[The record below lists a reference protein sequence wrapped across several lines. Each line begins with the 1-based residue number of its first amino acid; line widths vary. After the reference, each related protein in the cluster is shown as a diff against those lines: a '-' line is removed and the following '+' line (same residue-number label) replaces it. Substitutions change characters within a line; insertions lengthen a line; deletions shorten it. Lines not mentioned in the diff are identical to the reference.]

1 MRRIAAVVTADRLFA
16 TPVLWHLRQRH
27 LLDGYLRA
35 HDLDPVVEGPALHRL
50 LASADGWGATAVDPD
65 RRARLAGLELISTE
79 PPPLRQALFPF
90 AFVQALNIELTYA
103 CNLACS
109 HCLQDGLRPNGPPAW
124 PALEALVRVLEQGKL
139 LGLTRTGVN
148 ITGGEIFLAGSPVLE
163 LLAAA
168 GERSIP
174 TRANTN
180 AWWGSRGP
188 ISIGEQQFADDRAVV
203 AALRERQ
210 LGRLAL
216 SLDRR
221 YEQYPDLLDRLIRV
235 ASLCEQVGQDYEV
248 VATDPD
254 RALALQAAEKLQI
267 ALGHPPRHLRLTPM
281 ATVDI
286 GAAAVDGHHGRR
298 LEPDGLGDLIHS
310 APCATGGFYRPY
322 YLHIAPD
329 GGLRSCLYAPTAG
342 WLGSV
347 HDQPLAALLNAAARN
362 PVTQLFASGD
372 FESFV
377 ARVITPWRH
386 LYVDPHHGCAASA
399 LLARIAGE
407 VQQLES
413 AAGGPAGEGQ
423 LEQLHRRIAAEYRLA
438 PIP

>member
-1 MRRIAAVVTADRLFA
+1 MRRIAAVITADRLFA

-27 LLDGYLRA
+27 LLNDYLRA
-35 HDLDPVVEGPALHRL
+35 HDLDPFVEGPDLHRL
-50 LASADGWGATAVDPD
+50 LAIADGWAANAIDPD
-65 RRARLAGLELISTE
+65 WRARLEGLELISAE
-79 PPPLRQALFPF
+79 PPPPRQALFPF
-90 AFVQALNIELTYA
+90 AFVQALNIELTYS

-109 HCLQDGLRPNGPPAW
+109 HCLQDGLRPIGPPAW
-124 PALEALVRVLEQGKL
+124 PSLEALVRVLEQGKL
-139 LGLTRTGVN
+139 LGLMRTGVN

-180 AWWGSRGP
+180 AWWGRRGP
-188 ISIGEQQFADDRAVV
+188 ISIGEQEFADDRAVV
-203 AALRERQ
+203 LALQERQ

-235 ASLCEQVGQDYEV
+235 ASLCEQAGQDYEV

-254 RALALQAAEKLQI
+254 RALALLATEKLQI
-267 ALGHPPRHLRLTPM
+267 ALGHPPRHLLLTPM
-281 ATVDI
+281 ETVDV
-286 GAAAVDGHHGRR
+286 GAAAVDGHHGRW
-298 LEPDGLGDLIHS
+298 LEPDGIGDLIHS
-310 APCATGGFYRPY
+310 APCATRGFYRPY

-329 GGLRSCLYAPTAG
+329 GGLRSCLYAPAAG

-347 HDQPLAALLNAAARN
+347 RGQPLAALLNAAARN
-362 PVTQLFASGD
+362 PVVQLFASGG

-377 ARVITPWRH
+377 ERVITPWRH
-386 LYVDPHHGCAASA
+386 LYVNPHHGCAASA
-399 LLARIAGE
+399 LVARIAGE
-407 VQQLES
+407 VQRMES
-413 AAGGPAGEGQ
+413 AAGGPVEEGQ

-438 PIP
+438 PNP

>member
-1 MRRIAAVVTADRLFA
+1 VITADRLFA

-27 LLDGYLRA
+27 LLDDYLRA
-35 HDLDPVVEGPALHRL
+35 HDLDPVVEGPDLHRL
-50 LASADGWGATAVDPD
+50 LTTADGWAANAVDPD
-65 RRARLAGLELISTE
+65 RRARLESLELISAE
-79 PPPLRQALFPF
+79 PPPPRQAFFPF

-124 PALEALVRVLEQGKL
+124 PSLEALVRVLEQGKL
-139 LGLTRTGVN
+139 LGLMRTGVN
-148 ITGGEIFLAGSPVLE
+148 ITGGEIFLASSPVLE

-180 AWWGSRGP
+180 AWWGGRGP

-203 AALRERQ
+203 AALQERQ

-235 ASLCEQVGQDYEV
+235 ASLCEQAGQDYEV

-254 RALALQAAEKLQI
+254 QALAFLAAEKLQI
-267 ALGHPPRHLRLTPM
+267 AMGHPPRHLRLTPM
-281 ATVDI
+281 ETVDV
-286 GAAAVDGHHGRR
+286 GAAAVDGHHGRW
-298 LEPDGLGDLIHS
+298 LEPDGIGDLIHS
-310 APCATGGFYRPY
+310 APCATRGFYRPY

-342 WLGSV
+342 WLGNV
-347 HDQPLAALLNAAARN
+347 CKQPLAALLNAAARN
-362 PVTQLFASGD
+362 PVVQLFASGD

-407 VQQLES
+407 VQRLEN